1 MAKKTSKSGRP
12 LQQVAALP
20 FRISPEGEVLVL
32 VVTSRQTGRA
42 VLPKGWPMK
51 KKDDWQA
58 ARIEARQEAG
68 VTGKAARKPC
78 GRYRYWKRLGDHFAW
93 SIVTVFP
100 LEVQRELSDWPE
112 KHQRIRLWLPAE
124 DAALMVDETD
134 LGSLIRQ
141 FADELRKGLSAGRKD
156 R

>member
-1 MAKKTSKSGRP
+1 MTKKKTKSGRP

-20 FRISPEGEVLVL
+20 FKISPEGELLVL
-32 VVTSRQTGRA
+32 VVTSRQTRRA

-68 VTGKAARKPC
+68 VTGKIARKPF

-93 SIVTVFP
+93 SDVAVFP
-100 LEVQRELSDWPE
+100 LEVKRELSEWPE
-112 KHQRIRLWLPAE
+112 KHQRVRLWLPVE
-124 DAALMVDETD
+124 DAALMIDETE
-134 LGSLIRQ
+134 LGSLIRE
-141 FADELRKGLSAGRKD
+141 FAQRFPA
-156 R
+156 

>member
-1 MAKKTSKSGRP
+1 MTKKKSRSGRP

-20 FRISPEGEVLVL
+20 FRISPEGELLVL
-32 VVTSRQTGRA
+32 VVTSRQTRRA

-68 VTGKAARKPC
+68 VTGKISHKPF

-93 SIVTVFP
+93 SDVAVFA
-100 LEVQRELSDWPE
+100 LEVKRELSEWPE
-112 KHQRIRLWLPAE
+112 KHQRIRVWLPAE
-124 DAALMVDETD
+124 DAALMIDETE
-134 LGSLIRQ
+134 LGSLIRE
-141 FADELRKGLSAGRKD
+141 FAQDFPKA
-156 R
+156 